1 MGPSRKSWSSGPYA
15 GGLPP
20 VWGLQ
25 SDPQTAAGHPQT
37 SELCWWHPEGT
48 RLMISLCWALSSPCS
63 VGTRRNTFLFTSRD
77 GSFGRVP
84 TEKEIERH
92 TPGSPSW
99 VGRWRGAD
107 VVPKA
112 MTPQTSH
119 AACIITWSCLP
130 RWHPGLTTGLRGPA
144 PTFGPAHRFY
154 AVVPLEVWLSAMA
167 SCHGGSRCRFC
178 LLLGTKTS
186 RFPAPEATTLP
197 SCPSKDLLWHIQ
209 SDMNFHIKICK
220 LNFFI
225 YVRQLFSVF
234 CILLFY
240 RNTDFRANYMCIRRE
255 FLF

>member
-1 MGPSRKSWSSGPYA
+1 MGREVT
-15 GGLPP
+15 GGRCC
-20 VWGLQ
+20 
-25 SDPQTAAGHPQT
+25 
-37 SELCWWHPEGT
+37 SESHDSPNQPRRMYYYLE
-48 RLMISLCWALSSPCS
+48 LSSP
-63 VGTRRNTFLFTSRD
+63 LTS
-77 GSFGRVP
+77 
-84 TEKEIERH
+84 
-92 TPGSPSW
+92 
-99 VGRWRGAD
+99 
-107 VVPKA
+107 
-112 MTPQTSH
+112 
-119 AACIITWSCLP
+119 
-130 RWHPGLTTGLRGPA
+130 GLTTGLRGPA